1 MNDWPTLQFDAPLWL
16 WLWPVS
22 MVLLGGLLQRG
33 YLHALGSSLRRYA
46 SGRFRHPQTG
56 LLRRLY
62 RSPAGAA
69 PRYRLWQWAGYGLF
83 LLGVHLALAKP
94 FYQGEQLPQPPSYR
108 DAMFVI
114 DSSVSMVLKDYV
126 IDEQRVDRITMLK
139 HVMRHLIDRL
149 QGNRIGVVA
158 FSEQA
163 YTLVP
168 LTADYPVLR
177 TQIDRLKPA
186 SLTGRTS
193 HPGRALLYTLDTLE
207 QQQDDDSE
215 QRPVLILVSD
225 VNRPDRQI
233 DPRVAA
239 EYIAS
244 QGYRLHVIGIGG
256 ASYAADDEQQ
266 GGLIYHPSNFAL
278 LEAIAEQGNGNFYW
292 ARNTDSLQTA
302 IEAIQK
308 AEQRVIEAEPRH
320 VPIPLYQWPLLASL
334 IVLALLSLPIRFGRR
349 P

>member
-1 MNDWPTLQFDAPLWL
+1 MSDWPTIQFDAPLWL

-22 MVLLGGLLQRG
+22 VVVIAVLLQRG
-33 YLHALGSSLRRYA
+33 YLHTPGSSLRRYA
-46 SGRFRHPQTG
+46 SGRFRHPRIG

-62 RSPAGAA
+62 TSAA
-69 PRYRLWQWAGYGLF
+69 SASPRYRLWQWAGYSVF

-94 FYQGEQLPQPPSYR
+94 FYHGEQLPQPPSYR
-108 DAMFVI
+108 DAVFVI

-126 IDEQRVDRITMLK
+126 IDEERVDRMTMLK
-139 HVMRHLIDRL
+139 HVMRHMIDRL
-149 QGNRIGVVA
+149 EGNRIGVVA

-168 LTADYPVLR
+168 LTADYRALR

-193 HPGRALLYTLDTLE
+193 RPGRALLYTLDSLE
-207 QQQDDDSE
+207 QQRDEASDK
-215 QRPVLILVSD
+215 RPVLILVSD

-239 EYIAS
+239 EYVAS

-256 ASYAADDEQQ
+256 ASYAAADEQQ

-278 LEAIAEQGNGNFYW
+278 LETIAERGNGRFYW
-292 ARNTDSLQTA
+292 ARNTNSLQDA
-302 IEAIQK
+302 IHAIQK
-308 AEQRVIEAEPRH
+308 AEQQAIDAEPRH
-320 VPIPLYQWPLLASL
+320 VPVALYPWPLLAAL
-334 IVLALLSLPIRFGRR
+334 IWLALLSLPIRLGRHA
-349 P
+349 

>member
-1 MNDWPTLQFDAPLWL
+1 MNDWPALQFDAPLWL

-22 MVLLGGLLQRG
+22 LVLLAVVLQRG
-33 YLHALGSSLRRYA
+33 YLHALGSSLRRHA
-46 SGRFRHPQTG
+46 SGRFRHPRIG

-62 RSPAGAA
+62 TTAASAA
-69 PRYRLWQWAGYGLF
+69 PRHRLWQWAGYSVF

-94 FYQGEQLPQPPSYR
+94 FYHGEQLPEPPSYR
-108 DAMFVI
+108 DAVFVI

-126 IDEQRVDRITMLK
+126 IDDQRVDRMTMLK
-139 HVMRHLIDRL
+139 HVMRHMIDRL
-149 QGNRIGVVA
+149 EGNRIGVVA

-168 LTADYPVLR
+168 LTADYRVLR

-193 HPGRALLYTLDTLE
+193 HPGRALLYTLDSLE
-207 QQQDDDSE
+207 QQRDDALDK
-215 QRPVLILVSD
+215 RPVLILVSD

-239 EYIAS
+239 EYIAA
-244 QGYRLHVIGIGG
+244 QGYRLHVIGVGG
-256 ASYAADDEQQ
+256 ASYAAADEQQ

-278 LEAIAEQGNGNFYW
+278 LESIAEQGEGRFYW
-292 ARNTDSLQTA
+292 AKNTDSLQTA
-302 IEAIQK
+302 INAIQE
-308 AEQRVIEAEPRH
+308 AEQQTVEVEPRH
-320 VPIPLYQWPLLASL
+320 VPVTLYHWPLLAAL
-334 IVLALLSLPIRFGRR
+334 LWLALLSLPMRFGRR
-349 P
+349 A